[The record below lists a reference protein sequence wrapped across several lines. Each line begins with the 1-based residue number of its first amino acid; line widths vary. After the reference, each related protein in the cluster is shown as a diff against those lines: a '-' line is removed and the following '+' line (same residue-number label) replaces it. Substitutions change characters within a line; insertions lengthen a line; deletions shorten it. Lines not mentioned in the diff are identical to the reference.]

1 MKHLKIYEKYISDN
15 TDIINIMFS
24 VSNFIKRIS
33 KYNIESY
40 KKYIDSIYEYEYIIN
55 IGQYELKFYKF
66 QNIIRINF
74 DKKYDFII
82 FKFLEKI
89 LRKFKSNN
97 ITTLFFK
104 NNDECKEA
112 INILDNTTE
121 RNFEVFK
128 RTRKYNLIESIDTTI
143 EPSKTSEKIYYLD
156 DFFKYSYWRL
166 KHDMTNS
173 ILKINKITTDKQYS
187 WQYLI

>member
-104 NNDECKEA
+104 KNDECKEA

-128 RTRKYNLIESIDTTI
+128 RTRKYNLIDV
-143 EPSKTSEKIYYLD
+143 
-156 DFFKYSYWRL
+156 
-166 KHDMTNS
+166 
-173 ILKINKITTDKQYS
+173 
-187 WQYLI
+187 